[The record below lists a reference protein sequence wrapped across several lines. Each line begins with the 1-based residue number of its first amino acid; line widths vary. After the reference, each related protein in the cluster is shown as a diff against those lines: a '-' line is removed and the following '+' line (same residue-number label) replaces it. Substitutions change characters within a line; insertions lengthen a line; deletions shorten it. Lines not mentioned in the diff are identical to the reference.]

1 MSQENLKLNKTIY
14 NNKEFTDV
22 IDREFSSLIKTQ
34 NTINV
39 ERFFGLYR
47 ELFYKIE
54 KYENSKSHYKLILES
69 QDYLNNYIDWRDQ
82 IISDLIDRIGE
93 LEKILI
99 DKQTIENRSH
109 PIYPDGTFLR
119 SPARNTNGLPIW
131 VMQNGVKREIKNYNT
146 FKALKRAAGN
156 QYEDNDDDVCRKL
169 EISELDDILDGPHI
183 KEDNDINLKDGE
195 ITDLDITLQGISDY
209 VEAELTCLEGS
220 DDPNNLAP
228 FNTTQYSSRF
238 SSCKIEY
245 ESLDINAPGK
255 RKYITETIFPGETK
269 SIKYR
274 NNDVTLQGSLN
285 IIEGFTQEKIIK
297 DTGIDIGAPIKQ
309 DAYGNWKDE
318 NNNFVYRYYD
328 LPGVPYSFKKYRN
341 SSYGTK
347 MIQPTS
353 RNTDASWW
361 LPYNDHAFNDAN
373 ELQIQERLFEEVL
386 NDPTNVYYNTNVTWN
401 GWSGPLGGLYGEPI
415 YYLSS
420 PIGELEGYNNMFVVK
435 TGTNLEDLNE
445 TGAGNLLYNVQYYV
459 ILNKDYEPYN
469 QLNRIKSSLDYYFSQ
484 ILLNNVG
491 SVEFLNT
498 KSYTDLEQIALNW
511 NYPKSIFLNNWWLT
525 MSNSTR
531 SNQKLVYPGF
541 NNL

>member
-54 KYENSKSHYKLILES
+54 RYENSKSHYKLILES

>member
-1 MSQENLKLNKTIY
+1 
-14 NNKEFTDV
+14 
-22 IDREFSSLIKTQ
+22 
-34 NTINV
+34 
-39 ERFFGLYR
+39 
-47 ELFYKIE
+47 
-54 KYENSKSHYKLILES
+54 
-69 QDYLNNYIDWRDQ
+69 
-82 IISDLIDRIGE
+82 
-93 LEKILI
+93 
-99 DKQTIENRSH
+99 
-109 PIYPDGTFLR
+109 
-119 SPARNTNGLPIW
+119 
-131 VMQNGVKREIKNYNT
+131 
-146 FKALKRAAGN
+146 
-156 QYEDNDDDVCRKL
+156 
-169 EISELDDILDGPHI
+169 
-183 KEDNDINLKDGE
+183 
-195 ITDLDITLQGISDY
+195 
-209 VEAELTCLEGS
+209 
-220 DDPNNLAP
+220 
-228 FNTTQYSSRF
+228 
-238 SSCKIEY
+238 
-245 ESLDINAPGK
+245 
-255 RKYITETIFPGETK
+255 
-269 SIKYR
+269 
-274 NNDVTLQGSLN
+274 
-285 IIEGFTQEKIIK
+285 
-297 DTGIDIGAPIKQ
+297 
-309 DAYGNWKDE
+309 
-318 NNNFVYRYYD
+318 
-328 LPGVPYSFKKYRN
+328 
-341 SSYGTK
+341 